1 MNEGLIYAKDYPEFI
16 TVTCLNWKPLMQA
29 DKHKEVIISSLE
41 FLTKEQRISFV
52 NQKQVKMKTIMFFFV
67 AVAQM
72 AVAQS
77 VLPPDIQIKTALLA
91 APEELRDKA
100 MVYGYSD
107 KGVFIVLRK
116 GENELA
122 CLADDPAN
130 PGLNVSCYHKSLEPF
145 MERGRQ
151 LKKEGKSFQE
161 QFDMREAE
169 VKSGKLKMPSQ
180 PATLYVYTAP
190 KEKFNP
196 ATGEV
201 TDGYLRYVVYI
212 PYATA
217 ESTGLPLQP
226 SAPGMP
232 WIRRTHGGW
241 CRSVRC

>member
-1 MNEGLIYAKDYPEFI
+1 MKKLTFFFVLLPG
-16 TVTCLNWKPLMQA
+16 LMQA
-29 DKHKEVIISSLE
+29 
-41 FLTKEQRISFV
+41 
-52 NQKQVKMKTIMFFFV
+52 
-67 AVAQM
+67 
-72 AVAQS
+72 QS
-77 VLPPDIQIKTALLA
+77 IPPAEIQIKTALLA
-91 APEELRDKA
+91 APEELKAKA

-107 KGVFIVLRK
+107 KGVFVVLRK
-116 GENELA
+116 GENDLV
-122 CLADDPAN
+122 CLTDDPAA

-151 LKKEGKSFQE
+151 LKKEGKNFQE
-161 QFDMREAE
+161 QFDIREAE

-180 PATLYVYTAP
+180 PATLYVYSAP
-190 KEKFNP
+190 KENYIP

-232 WIRRTHGGW
+232 WIMDPGTH
-241 CRSVRC
+241 RAHIMINPPQKKP